1 MKKISAGFLAV
12 LFISAVN
19 SYCLTSEVTG
29 EVKGGDKK
37 AAKQP
42 SVTHKEAGVIITI
55 DPEKRTFIMEVETEK
70 DGKKIKVKQ
79 NYIWHDVKDKYF
91 KDLKAGDSIE
101 LQWYNKTKD
110 AIIAASCK
118 KTADRKEE
126 NKK

>member
-29 EVKGGDKK
+29 EAKGGDKK
-37 AAKQP
+37 AAKQT
-42 SVTHKEAGVIITI
+42 SVTHKEAGVIIAI

-101 LQWYNKTKD
+101 LQWYNKTKV
-110 AIIAASCK
+110 AIIAAFCK
-118 KTADRKEE
+118 KTTGREEE